1 MSIFA
6 DMRKLTQPYDGDDEQ
21 YFNDETEPVDE
32 PTVVAGRRDSAAPA
46 RERNPF
52 YAEPVETAAPEGRDV
67 VYQKDEPEVGRTAPA
82 ASVAGERI
90 VTIGTEAKLPVV
102 TVRPSRYEQMSAI
115 ADHMVAHRTV
125 VVNFEAAPKEIAR
138 RMVDFLAG
146 ATYAVGGE
154 MRKVAINTYIA
165 APYKIGVLESLA
177 DELENNGVSFY

>member
-1 MSIFA
+1 MSFFA

-21 YFNDETEPVDE
+21 YFNDETDAVDE
-32 PTVVAGRRDSAAPA
+32 PTVVATRRDSAAPT

-52 YAEPVETAAPEGRDV
+52 YAEPAETAEPSERSV
-67 VYQKDEPEVGRTAPA
+67 VYQKDEPETARVSSAPA
-82 ASVAGERI
+82 AGERV

-102 TVRPSRYEQMSAI
+102 TVKPSRYEQMSAI
-115 ADHMVAHRTV
+115 VDHMVAHRTV
-125 VVNFEAAPKEIAR
+125 VVNLEAAPKETAR
-138 RMVDFLAG
+138 RLVDFLAG

-165 APYKIGVLESLA
+165 APYKIGILETLA